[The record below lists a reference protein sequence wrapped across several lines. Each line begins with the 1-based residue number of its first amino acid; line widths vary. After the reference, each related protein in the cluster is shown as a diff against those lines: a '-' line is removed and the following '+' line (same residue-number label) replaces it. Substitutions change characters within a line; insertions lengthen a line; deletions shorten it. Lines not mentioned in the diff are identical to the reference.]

1 VGSLPSETE
10 TSVQLLSMLL
20 SKLWRV
26 IAGLTLVLPEESP
39 NTGRQH
45 AP

>member
-1 VGSLPSETE
+1 VLFSRS
-10 TSVQLLSMLL
+10 
-20 SKLWRV
+20 WRV

-39 NTGRQH
+39 NTERQH